1 MSRYGAHVLPRLTR
15 LWLGGGLLAAHRSAL
30 LARVGGRVLE
40 VGIGSGTSL
49 PHYPAGVR
57 HLVGLDVSAAALG
70 MASRR
75 NRASFPV
82 VLVRGSIE
90 QPPLK
95 DQSFDFVVTT
105 WLLCL
110 LPDPVLA
117 IERMRSL
124 LVPGGKLVFIEH
136 GLAGTATAA
145 MLQSFLTPATTRLCG
160 GCRLNRR
167 IDHLISDA
175 GFRLEHLQHRR
186 LDPFGLLTLYAGSA
200 VRDAAPAAGAG

>member
-1 MSRYGAHVLPRLTR
+1 VSRYGAHVLPRLTR
-15 LWLGGGLLAAHRSAL
+15 LWLGGGLLATHRSAL
-30 LARVGGRVLE
+30 LAQVAGRVLE

-70 MASRR
+70 MASRSR
-75 NRASFPV
+75 QPDFPV
-82 VLVRGSIE
+82 ALVRGSIE
-90 QPPLK
+90 HPPLK
-95 DQSFDFVVTT
+95 DGSFDFVVTT

-117 IERMRSL
+117 LTCMRRL

-136 GLAGTATAA
+136 GLAGTAAA
-145 MLQSFLTPATTRLCG
+145 ATLQSFLTPATTRLCG

-167 IDHLISDA
+167 IDQFICDA
-175 GFRLEHLQHRR
+175 GFRIEHLQNRR

-200 VRDAAPAAGAG
+200 VRDGAPATGAG

>member
-30 LARVGGRVLE
+30 LAQVGGRVLE

-75 NRASFPV
+75 KQASFPV
-82 VLVRGSIE
+82 ALVRGSID
-90 QPPLK
+90 QPPLT

-110 LPDPVLA
+110 LPDPDVALK
-117 IERMRSL
+117 RMRGL

-136 GLAGTATAA
+136 GLAGTGTAA
-145 MLQSFLTPATTRLCG
+145 TLQSFLTPATTRLCG

-167 IDHLISDA
+167 IDQLIRDA
-175 GFRLEHLQHRR
+175 GFRMEHLQNRR
-186 LDPFGLLTLYAGSA
+186 LDPVGLLTLYAGSA

>member
-30 LARVGGRVLE
+30 LAQVGGRVLE

-82 VLVRGSIE
+82 ALVRG
-90 QPPLK
+90 PLRRAGMG
-95 DQSFDFVVTT
+95 S
-105 WLLCL
+105 
-110 LPDPVLA
+110 
-117 IERMRSL
+117 
-124 LVPGGKLVFIEH
+124 GGRCTGV
-136 GLAGTATAA
+136 
-145 MLQSFLTPATTRLCG
+145 PATGARPDR
-160 GCRLNRR
+160 CRVQDLG
-167 IDHLISDA
+167 HA
-175 GFRLEHLQHRR
+175 
-186 LDPFGLLTLYAGSA
+186 
-200 VRDAAPAAGAG
+200 